1 MRFLVTVMSTPET
14 EETFEGTPE
23 LFEEMG
29 RFNQRLIDAGVLLAG
44 EGLLPSRQG
53 ARVVIDG
60 DRRTVV
66 DGPFTESKELVSGYW
81 ILQLGSLEE
90 AIAWVKQV
98 PNPTGERGEIR
109 IRRIAEAADFEGVAP
124 PEAIEQEERMRAQV
138 AEQQGG

>member
-14 EETFEGTPE
+14 EETFEATPE

-29 RFNQRLIDAGVLLAG
+29 KFNQRLLDAGVLLAG

-60 DRRTVV
+60 SSRTVV

-81 ILQLGSLEE
+81 VLQLSSLDE

-98 PNPTGERGEIR
+98 PNPTGVKGEIR
-109 IRRIAEAADFEGVAP
+109 IRQIAEAADLADVAP
-124 PEAIEQEERMRAQV
+124 AEVLADEERMRSEIAD
-138 AEQQGG
+138 AHRS